1 MAYPELIRSGTLAKL
16 IELLAHENVDI
27 VIDVVELIHEL
38 TDEDAGNEDEDEESA
53 EENAEAMKILVDG
66 LVAFTVVVH
75 FNVLTISPFKLENSI
90 MELLVDNLSRLKEEE
105 EADQQGAFHILGQ
118 GSYVIQSASLTP

>member
-66 LVAFTVVVH
+66 LVAFTFVVH
-75 FNVLTISPFKLENSI
+75 FNVLTISPFKAGKFNNGITRRQSI
-90 MELLVDNLSRLKEEE
+90 KIKGRGGSRPTRR
-105 EADQQGAFHILGQ
+105 IPY
-118 GSYVIQSASLTP
+118 SW